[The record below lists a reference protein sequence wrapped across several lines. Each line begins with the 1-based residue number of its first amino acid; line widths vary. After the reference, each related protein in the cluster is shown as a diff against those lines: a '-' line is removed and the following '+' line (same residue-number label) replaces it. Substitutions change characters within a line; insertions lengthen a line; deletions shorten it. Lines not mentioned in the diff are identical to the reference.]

1 MKLSAEKISVTLGGK
16 EILHDVSCD
25 FSAGKRTAI
34 IGANGAGKSTLLKI
48 LCLLNEKFSGT
59 VKLDGKDI
67 RTLGRK
73 NLSRV
78 MAILPQERDAPQDT
92 TVRQLVSFGRFPHR
106 KFFGGE
112 SAEDIAAISNALELT
127 RLTDFESRQVASL
140 SGGERQRAWLA
151 MTLAQRPKIL
161 LLDEPTTYL
170 DIAHQL
176 EVMEIIA
183 NVNKK
188 FRTTI
193 IMVLHDINHARLY
206 SDEVLIVKNR
216 QGQENFRGGR
226 PEKNFIGANARRSL
240 QRQSGH
246 VQKFIGRRNYF
257 SADKKF
263 LTAQML
269 GEVFNVKADTF
280 KNSSGDTKKFIGAN
294 VRRSLQCQ
302 SGHFQKFIGR
312 HEKIYRR
319 KCSAK
324 SSTLKPTLSKMQ
336 RKFSA
341 NKIRDQKLEQPPIP
355 LKFSLD
361 EVQID
366 RQENQ
371 SRHAE
376 KSDNQRVNER
386 YLYRDKPGQIHE
398 PQNRRA
404 DNAVPNYLERQLN
417 EKYQRGKNQYAR
429 D

>member
-206 SDEVLIVKNR
+206 SDEVLIVK
-216 QGQENFRGGR
+216 
-226 PEKNFIGANARRSL
+226 
-240 QRQSGH
+240 
-246 VQKFIGRRNYF
+246 
-257 SADKKF
+257 DKRIFAAGDPKKI
-263 LTAQML
+263 LSAQML

-280 KNSSGDTKKFIGAN
+280 KNAAGDEIIFPLTK
-294 VRRSLQCQ
+294 
-302 SGHFQKFIGR
+302 
-312 HEKIYRR
+312 
-319 KCSAK
+319 
-324 SSTLKPTLSKMQ
+324 
-336 RKFSA
+336 
-341 NKIRDQKLEQPPIP
+341 
-355 LKFSLD
+355 
-361 EVQID
+361 
-366 RQENQ
+366 
-371 SRHAE
+371 
-376 KSDNQRVNER
+376 
-386 YLYRDKPGQIHE
+386 
-398 PQNRRA
+398 
-404 DNAVPNYLERQLN
+404 
-417 EKYQRGKNQYAR
+417 
-429 D
+429 

>member
-16 EILHDVSCD
+16 EILRGVNCD
-25 FSAGKRTAI
+25 FPSGKRTAI
-34 IGANGAGKSTLLKI
+34 IGPNGAGKSTLLKV

-59 VKLDGKDI
+59 VTLDGQDI

-92 TVRQLVSFGRFPHR
+92 TVRQLVAFGRFPHR

-112 SAEDIAAISNALELT
+112 SSEDVAAIKNALELT
-127 RLTDFESRQVASL
+127 RLVDFENRQVASL

-206 SDEVLIVKNR
+206 SDAVLIIKD
-216 QGQENFRGGR
+216 
-226 PEKNFIGANARRSL
+226 
-240 QRQSGH
+240 SGIFAAGDP
-246 VQKFIGRRNYF
+246 KI
-257 SADKKF
+257 

-280 KNSSGDTKKFIGAN
+280 TNAAGDEIIFPL
-294 VRRSLQCQ
+294 V
-302 SGHFQKFIGR
+302 
-312 HEKIYRR
+312 
-319 KCSAK
+319 K
-324 SSTLKPTLSKMQ
+324 S
-336 RKFSA
+336 
-341 NKIRDQKLEQPPIP
+341 
-355 LKFSLD
+355 
-361 EVQID
+361 
-366 RQENQ
+366 
-371 SRHAE
+371 
-376 KSDNQRVNER
+376 
-386 YLYRDKPGQIHE
+386 
-398 PQNRRA
+398 
-404 DNAVPNYLERQLN
+404 
-417 EKYQRGKNQYAR
+417 
-429 D
+429 